1 MTMNHASAGGF
12 LSNLEMESMLLGFA
26 IALAITGGIYGFTQL
41 LGALG
46 KWLDARDLA
55 RARERLIGA
64 DKFVVELSIV
74 RTRRAALAPRLAQL
88 GAHRDQL
95 LRALDDFRGTQA
107 EGDFQERF
115 MRAHAAHDEL
125 RGAHDRLCELEA
137 NICMRR
143 ASWGLVRRV
152 QEELSTRRQVS
163 VETLQAL
170 RAKVEESLEAS
181 VDAEVRMRIRQ
192 GSKAREPLDQAQE
205 RLRNHLAALR
215 LRQLD
220 TTIADEARTE
230 PLDALVLEAED
241 LGGFEEEMRELEA
254 QTEAVLEVERML
266 A

>member
-1 MTMNHASAGGF
+1 
-12 LSNLEMESMLLGFA
+12 
-26 IALAITGGIYGFTQL
+26 
-41 LGALG
+41 
-46 KWLDARDLA
+46 
-55 RARERLIGA
+55 
-64 DKFVVELSIV
+64 
-74 RTRRAALAPRLAQL
+74 
-88 GAHRDQL
+88 
-95 LRALDDFRGTQA
+95 
-107 EGDFQERF
+107 
-115 MRAHAAHDEL
+115 
-125 RGAHDRLCELEA
+125 
-137 NICMRR
+137 MRR